1 VVDHHAIDYS
11 READSILVEDV
22 DGSLVVAAKQILE
35 AEAGSILLAV
45 DEANAGRKTMLF
57 LHIVDKYIHNT
68 GSHRI
73 HDCVALD
80 GSNRHRGRDDVEEEV
95 DVLVHVVALYRQ
107 PRFGGYSSRFG
118 SFVELAT
125 RVGCA

>member
-1 VVDHHAIDYS
+1 
-11 READSILVEDV
+11 VEDV
-22 DGSLVVAAKQILE
+22 DGSLVVAKQILE
-35 AEAGSILLAV
+35 AEAGGILLAV
-45 DEANAGRKTMLF
+45 DEAKAGRKMMLF
-57 LHIVDKYIHNT
+57 LHINDEYIHNT

-80 GSNRHRGRDDVEEEV
+80 GSNGRHGRDDVEEEV

-107 PRFGGYSSRFG
+107 PRFGGYSSRVG
-118 SFVELAT
+118 SFIELVT

>member
-1 VVDHHAIDYS
+1 
-11 READSILVEDV
+11 VEDV

-57 LHIVDKYIHNT
+57 LHIDDEYIHNT

-73 HDCVALD
+73 HYCVALD

-95 DVLVHVVALYRQ
+95 DVIVHVVALYRQ
-107 PRFGGYSSRFG
+107 PRFGGTFW
-118 SFVELAT
+118 FIC
-125 RVGCA
+125 RVGNSWWVCVIESCEGIG